1 MSTQSGPQFSKCRT
15 ILKPVILISSWLN
28 KSGLCAKIDIT
39 AKIFEIPNKAEN
51 VEAIVMYY
59 THYQMTHIKME
70 KAVKQTLLSN
80 CTTSIFVST
89 KNVWALFSLRISKYV
104 LAMTNSYAILLNYSK
119 RIFLIFSKQL
129 TYVS

>member
-39 AKIFEIPNKAEN
+39 AQIFEIPNKAEN